1 MSVLLK
7 SLPLLE
13 RIAPQLTT
21 EFVWRAW
28 RTPRKPRAVSPGAEP
43 VMELARESREGI
55 AGHQI
60 ALYRWGSGPRV
71 TLLVHGWEG
80 RASDFAPIVR
90 ELRSRERTIIAL
102 DAPGHGKSSGRRTN
116 VIDYG
121 AVLADLASRYGRFEA
136 VISHSL
142 GTPAA
147 AAATHRGLAADGFIS
162 ISGLADLTPL
172 VPLFCRALGL
182 SPAMSD
188 RVRERLEDRVFD
200 GDREVW
206 QRYSAAQKP
215 LPPESPLLIIHD
227 RADRMI
233 PFGDAER
240 LAHAHLGKNRILA
253 TDGLGHSRILAA
265 DAVLDAVLDFL
276 DTLAHAREGVGVA
289 R

>member
-1 MSVLLK
+1 MSALLN
-7 SLPLLE
+7 SLPQLE
-13 RIAPQLTT
+13 KIAPRLTT

-28 RTPRKPRAVSPGAEP
+28 RTPRKPGAVSLDAGP
-43 VMELARESREGI
+43 VMDLAHETREGI

-60 ALYRWGSGPRV
+60 ALYRWGSGARV
-71 TLLVHGWEG
+71 ILLVHGWEG

-142 GTPAA
+142 GTPAV

-172 VPLFCRALGL
+172 VSTFCRALGL

-200 GDREVW
+200 GDRDVW

-215 LPPESPLLIIHD
+215 LPAESPLLIIHD
-227 RADRMI
+227 RGDRMI
-233 PFGDAER
+233 PFGDAELLA
-240 LAHAHLGKNRILA
+240 LAHPGKNRILA

-265 DAVLDAVLDFL
+265 DIVLDAVLDFL
-276 DTLAHAREGVGVA
+276 DTLAPAREGVGVA
-289 R
+289 S